1 MAYLGREL
9 LSAFYV
15 VACDGAHVLHL
26 GKQSKAGGGKLLHFL
41 LALSQALLHCRLRL
55 GGLLLRLLSS
65 GGVAGRSLVLAR
77 LLGLLATAGAE
88 GGPRRGTMHATGAA
102 HPCGGG
108 VLGCSRG
115 HAGVR
120 VEPRLVR
127 HRNRGSR
134 EAGRRCLRKRA
145 ADACGTHT
153 LHSDHTVKRT
163 GMGGKSHGSRAKRGR
178 VVATTCAQ
186 AKLRLANGA
195 TCAEQPTGDIYNF
208 LSVNDLIITLAA
220 QGLFPQMMMRPLDGV
235 TPLTRSV
242 LPRTT
247 KPVTDGCRG
256 APVYSPLS
264 QVSPA
269 FLHPVRSILRFCAEI
284 RTEPSADGGKHLLAT
299 SSTPPLPFE
308 AQTMNQR
315 QRPPF

>member
-1 MAYLGREL
+1 MPLARLIHVEAACWAAAGATL
-9 LSAFYV
+9 VCAWNHAWCGTGT
-15 VACDGAHVLHL
+15 VAAAKRADGACANARRTPAAHTR
-26 GKQSKAGGGKLLHFL
+26 FIPII
-41 LALSQALLHCRLRL
+41 
-55 GGLLLRLLSS
+55 LSS
-65 GGVAGRSLVLAR
+65 GRGWGGR
-77 LLGLLATAGAE
+77 ATEAE
-88 GGPRRGTMHATGAA
+88 QE
-102 HPCGGG
+102 
-108 VLGCSRG
+108 S
-115 HAGVR
+115 
-120 VEPRLVR
+120 
-127 HRNRGSR
+127 
-134 EAGRRCLRKRA
+134 
-145 ADACGTHT
+145 
-153 LHSDHTVKRT
+153 
-163 GMGGKSHGSRAKRGR
+163 R

-264 QVSPA
+264 QASPA

-284 RTEPSADGGKHLLAT
+284 RTEPSADGGKQLLAT